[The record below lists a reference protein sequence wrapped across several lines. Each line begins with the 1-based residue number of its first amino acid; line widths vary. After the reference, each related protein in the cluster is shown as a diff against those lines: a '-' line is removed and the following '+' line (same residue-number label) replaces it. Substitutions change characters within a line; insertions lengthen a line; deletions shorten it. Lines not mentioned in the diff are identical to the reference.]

1 LENNDCYKTL
11 AKPSPE
17 TLFKEKGSKFFGY
30 AIPISEEKEVAAF
43 IDTLKTKHKNARH
56 FCYAFQLGEESFYY
70 RANDDGEPSGSAGTP
85 IYGQIQSFEITN
97 VLIVVVRYFGGTK
110 LGVGGLISAYKESA
124 KITLEAAEVIEKT
137 IDKKFHI
144 VFNYKDMNKVMRLI
158 KEHQIN
164 IESQQMEMDCK
175 MFLSIRK
182 SNWPKVQQSFEELY
196 EVHLEL
202 NG

>member
-1 LENNDCYKTL
+1 MTDNDCYKTL

-30 AIPISEEKEVAAF
+30 AFPISNEGDVPEIIEH
-43 IDTLKTKHKNARH
+43 LKSKHKNARH
-56 FCYAFQLGEESFYY
+56 FCYAFQLGEENFYY
-70 RANDDGEPSGSAGTP
+70 RANDDGEPSGSAGMP

-124 KITLEAAEVIEKT
+124 KITLEVAEIIEKT
-137 IDKKFHI
+137 IDVKFQV

-158 KEHQIN
+158 KEYQIN
-164 IESQQMEMDCK
+164 IESQEMEMDCK
-175 MFLSIRK
+175 MLLSIRK
-182 SNWPKVQQSFEELY
+182 SSWSKVKNSFEELY
-196 EVHLEL
+196 EVQLLL
-202 NG
+202 ND

>member
-1 LENNDCYKTL
+1 MTDNDCYKTL

-30 AIPISEEKEVAAF
+30 AFPISNEGDVPEIIEH
-43 IDTLKTKHKNARH
+43 LKSKHKNARH
-56 FCYAFQLGEESFYY
+56 FCYAFQLGEENFYY
-70 RANDDGEPSGSAGTP
+70 RANDDGEPSGSAGMP

-124 KITLEAAEVIEKT
+124 KITLEMAEIIEKT
-137 IDKKFHI
+137 IDVKFQV

-164 IESQQMEMDCK
+164 IESQEMEMDCK
-175 MFLSIRK
+175 MLLSIRK
-182 SNWPKVQQSFEELY
+182 SSWSKVKNSFEEIY
-196 EVHLEL
+196 EVQLLL
-202 NG
+202 ND

>member
-1 LENNDCYKTL
+1 VTETDWYKTL
-11 AKPSPE
+11 VKPSPE

-30 AIPISEEKEVAAF
+30 AFPIDSEGDVPKV
-43 IDTLKTKHKNARH
+43 IDQLKSKHKNARH
-56 FCYAFQLGEESFYY
+56 FCYAFQLGEEHFYY
-70 RANDDGEPSGSAGTP
+70 RANDDGEPSGSAGMP

-124 KITLEAAEVIEKT
+124 KITLEVAEIIEKT
-137 IDKKFHI
+137 IDAKFQV

-164 IESQQMEMDCK
+164 IESQEMEMDCK

-182 SNWPKVQQSFEELY
+182 SNWPKVKKSFEELY
-196 EVHLEL
+196 EVQLVL
-202 NG
+202 ND

>member
-1 LENNDCYKTL
+1 MTNNDCYKTL

-30 AIPISEEKEVAAF
+30 AFPISNEGDVPEIIEH
-43 IDTLKTKHKNARH
+43 LKSKHKNARH
-56 FCYAFQLGEESFYY
+56 FCYAFQLGEENFYY
-70 RANDDGEPSGSAGTP
+70 RANDDGEPSGSAGMP

-124 KITLEAAEVIEKT
+124 KITLEMAEIIEKT
-137 IDKKFHI
+137 IDVKFQV

-158 KEHQIN
+158 KEYQIN
-164 IESQQMEMDCK
+164 IESQEMEMDCK
-175 MFLSIRK
+175 MLLSIRK
-182 SNWPKVQQSFEELY
+182 SCWSKVKNSFEELY
-196 EVHLEL
+196 EVQLLL
-202 NG
+202 ND

>member
-1 LENNDCYKTL
+1 MTDNDCYKTL

-30 AIPISEEKEVAAF
+30 AFPISNEGDVPEIIEH
-43 IDTLKTKHKNARH
+43 LKSKHKNARH
-56 FCYAFQLGEESFYY
+56 FCYAFQLGEENFYY
-70 RANDDGEPSGSAGTP
+70 RANDDGEPSGSAGMP

-124 KITLEAAEVIEKT
+124 KITLEVAEIIEKT
-137 IDKKFHI
+137 IDVKFQV

-158 KEHQIN
+158 KEYQIN
-164 IESQQMEMDCK
+164 IESQEMEMDCK
-175 MFLSIRK
+175 MLLSIRK
-182 SNWPKVQQSFEELY
+182 SCWSKVKNSFEELY
-196 EVHLEL
+196 EVQLLL
-202 NG
+202 ND